1 MPSKCPRSIIA
12 QFEHFTNL
20 NLLEYAFNVIQN
32 WETMVHKSLEKSLK
46 IEKLMDIL
54 EKSLNF
60 PQKSLNVL
68 ESSLNKNSLH

>member
-32 WETMVHKSLEKSLK
+32 WETMVHKGLEKSLK
-46 IEKLMDIL
+46 IEKLWDIL
-54 EKSLNF
+54 EKSLNL

-68 ESSLNKNSLH
+68 ESSLNKTSLH